1 MKRLSLFVPLL
12 LLAAFGSEAA
22 AQEQESSDPGVI
34 VVRYFQCPLNHQ
46 AEAVE
51 MLNTGWRPIVQEM
64 IDEGHFL
71 DYGILT
77 HAWGDEWNVM
87 DWFAAE
93 SPAAFHEA
101 IQEAFQ
107 RAAEQLPE
115 PETPFGELCP
125 YHKDNTYAVVPPAEE
140 DMSEGMEDEGGM

>member
-1 MKRLSLFVPLL
+1 MKRLSFLVPLL
-12 LLAAFGSEAA
+12 LLAAVGSEAA
-22 AQEQESSDPGVI
+22 AQEQEGPQPGVI

-46 AEAVE
+46 GEAVE

-64 IDEGHFL
+64 IEEGHFL

-87 DWFAAE
+87 DYFVAE

-101 IQEAFQ
+101 INVAFQ
-107 RAAEQLPE
+107 RAGERLPE

-125 YHKDNTYAVVPPAEE
+125 YHKDNTYAVVPPASDGMSDDMDDE
-140 DMSEGMEDEGGM
+140 DGM